1 MVLYQ
6 NVLLKNNM
14 TTSIFTTK
22 KLEKIIQKKIDIQTN
37 ESTSP
42 FGKWNASV
50 LYIARKKCLIF
61 VNSKTFYSVIIP
73 RFSTSELKNINELF
87 LENFQSQLT
96 FEKINVELKDLKQY
110 IGEINFHKTDNDK
123 KMNGIIN
130 YNISIIDYLKYD
142 YELFN
147 SNVIREI
154 TGKLNITPFKQ
165 INWKFP
171 KEMMLEMIKTFK

>member
-1 MVLYQ
+1 MI
-6 NVLLKNNM
+6 
-14 TTSIFTTK
+14 TSVFTTK
-22 KLEKIIQKKIDIQTN
+22 KLEKIIQKKIDNPTN
-37 ESTSP
+37 ENTSP

-87 LENFQSQLT
+87 LDNFESQLN
-96 FEKINVELKDLKQY
+96 FEKINVESKDLKKH
-110 IGEINFHKTDNDK
+110 IGEISFHKTDNDK
-123 KMNGIIN
+123 KMTGIIN
-130 YNISIIDYLKYD
+130 YNISKLDYMKYD

-147 SNVIREI
+147 SSVIREM
-154 TGKLNITPFKQ
+154 TGKLNRTPFKQ

-171 KEMMLEMIKTFK
+171 KEMMIQMINTCA